1 MANFFLAF
9 LLYSQGN
16 CGILRNETRLVVMPE
31 LQGRGIGPKMTEI
44 QGDGI
49 GPKIQGYLWCT
60 TESVRQFLGDE
71 YINRDSKLPFR
82 ACKTPK
88 LIVCIEQ
95 KRNWRTSNPGKDCK
109 GWVNL
114 AGLIWM
120 LRNSK
125 NCELPKKLARSFL
138 LDGSYCLQVHS
149 PCSETPL

>member
-31 LQGRGIGPKMTEI
+31 LQGRGIGPKMAEI

-71 YINRDSKLPFR
+71 YINGGKTGDYTWSTVRLTEDHRPRSSTNRPSQFWDEPLQPRMFDIHLPGCSFQSP
-82 ACKTPK
+82 TPRF
-88 LIVCIEQ
+88 Q
-95 KRNWRTSNPGKDCK
+95 
-109 GWVNL
+109 
-114 AGLIWM
+114 
-120 LRNSK
+120 
-125 NCELPKKLARSFL
+125 
-138 LDGSYCLQVHS
+138 
-149 PCSETPL
+149 